1 MFDMRLIRAEV
12 LKLRKRRGMLAIS
25 ALATIG
31 VAVLAYSVMAI
42 QHASDPAKHGPA
54 GGLDNYQGFTGVL
67 LLLVIVVGAIV
78 GSTAGSQDIETGVFR
93 DSAATGRSRVALFGA
108 RIPGALAIVLPLTA
122 VAAGLGAFA
131 SVAFASGS
139 VAAPASS
146 ALVAG
151 IGGALAAGVLSTTL
165 SVGLSALIGSRG
177 PVIGIVLAFE
187 LAISKMLMGLP
198 ALGSGRALLPN
209 SGLDRI
215 SEAPTQVVGMSLLAA
230 FAVVLAWSAAAFA
243 AGAWKTSTREI

>member
-1 MFDMRLIRAEV
+1 MFDTRLIRAEV

-25 ALATIG
+25 ALATVG
-31 VAVLAYSVMAI
+31 VTVLAYVVMVV

-54 GGLDNYQGFTGVL
+54 GGVDNYQGLMSFL
-67 LLLVIVVGAIV
+67 MLMVIVMGAIV

-122 VAAGLGAFA
+122 IAAGIGALA
-131 SVAFASGS
+131 SVALAGS
-139 VAAPASS
+139 LAAPAAST
-146 ALVAG
+146 LIAG
-151 IGGALAAGVLSTTL
+151 TAGALAAGALSATMA
-165 SVGLSALIGSRG
+165 VGLSALIGSRG

-187 LAISKMLMGLP
+187 LAISKLLMSLP
-198 ALGSGRALLPN
+198 VLGDARALLPN

-215 SEAPTQVVGMSLLAA
+215 GEAQTQVVHMGLGVAI
-230 FAVVLAWSAAAFA
+230 AVVLAWAAAAFA
-243 AGAWKTSTREI
+243 AGAWKTRTREI

>member
-1 MFDMRLIRAEV
+1 MFDTRLIRAEV

-25 ALATIG
+25 ALATVG
-31 VAVLAYSVMAI
+31 VTVLAYVVMVV

-54 GGLDNYQGFTGVL
+54 GGVDNYQGLMSFL
-67 LLLVIVVGAIV
+67 MLMVIVVGAIV

-122 VAAGLGAFA
+122 IAAGIGALA
-131 SVAFASGS
+131 SVALAGS
-139 VAAPASS
+139 LAAPAAST
-146 ALVAG
+146 LIAG
-151 IGGALAAGVLSTTL
+151 TAGALAAGALSATMA
-165 SVGLSALIGSRG
+165 VGLSALIGSRG

-187 LAISKMLMGLP
+187 LAISKLLMSLP
-198 ALGSGRALLPN
+198 VLGDARALLPN

-215 SEAPTQVVGMSLLAA
+215 GEAQTQVVHMGLGVAI
-230 FAVVLAWSAAAFA
+230 AVVLAWAAAAFA
-243 AGAWKTSTREI
+243 AGAWKTRTREI